1 MNDIDQVD
9 LKSFENDAKNN
20 EIKRMLDDTIVED
33 YSPIQKNSKLFKFIL
48 YTSKIEIKSNSLMKM
63 VYSTSLFEMAMWLVG
78 LLMFFSSPS
87 NMYLIWVLV
96 VHPVKAFIGMQLI
109 DSMPKTFEIIENLA
123 KNPNFEEDKIME
135 LIQAQ
140 VRETFME
147 RWTQNKSKLL
157 WYLIAT
163 ILCLIIDIVIFIVQ
177 IVIFGRHE
185 KFLMQTSMLFI
196 IIVFTSKK
204 LN

>member
-78 LLMFFSSPS
+78 LLMFFWAPS
-87 NMYLIWVLV
+87 NMY
-96 VHPVKAFIGMQLI
+96 
-109 DSMPKTFEIIENLA
+109 
-123 KNPNFEEDKIME
+123 
-135 LIQAQ
+135 
-140 VRETFME
+140 
-147 RWTQNKSKLL
+147 
-157 WYLIAT
+157 
-163 ILCLIIDIVIFIVQ
+163 
-177 IVIFGRHE
+177 
-185 KFLMQTSMLFI
+185 
-196 IIVFTSKK
+196 
-204 LN
+204 